1 MFKIG
6 DWVYTK
12 AHNKKPVCYA
22 GTIIDISGT
31 TALIK
36 YDDWGNFWTSKKIIF
51 RIIILCA

>member
-6 DWVYTK
+6 DRVYTK

-22 GTIIDISGT
+22 GTIIDISDN